1 MITKSQLQ
9 DGFKFTYRS
18 EIYKLTKP
26 TPESEFYYVES
37 FNSFVND
44 RREGYVGNVE
54 TIEDEYFTLYTY
66 VMMNKIVVEIN
77 YSDCY
82 L

>member
-1 MITKSQLQ
+1 MITKSQLT

-18 EIYKLTKP
+18 EIYKLTKA

-37 FNSFVND
+37 FNSND

>member
-1 MITKSQLQ
+1 MITKTQLQ

-18 EIYKLTKP
+18 EIYKLTKAH
-26 TPESEFYYVES
+26 PESEFYYVES
-37 FNSFVND
+37 FNSND

-66 VMMNKIVVEIN
+66 VMMNKIDIKVN

>member
-1 MITKSQLQ
+1 MITKSQLT

-18 EIYKLTKP
+18 EIYKLTKV

-37 FNSFVND
+37 FNSND

>member
-9 DGFKFTYRS
+9 AGFKFTYRS
-18 EIYKLTKP
+18 EIYKLTKAH
-26 TPESEFYYVES
+26 PESEFYYVES
-37 FNSFVND
+37 FNSDN

-54 TIEDEYFTLYTY
+54 TIEGKYFTLYTY
-66 VMMNKIVVEIN
+66 VMSHKIMVEIN
-77 YSDCY
+77 YSECY

>member
-18 EIYKLTKP
+18 EIYKLTKAH
-26 TPESEFYYVES
+26 PESEFYYVES
-37 FNSFVND
+37 FNSND

-66 VMMNKIVVEIN
+66 VMMNKIDIKVN

>member
-18 EIYKLTKP
+18 EIYKLTKAH
-26 TPESEFYYVES
+26 PESEFYYVES
-37 FNSFVND
+37 FNSND

-66 VMMNKIVVEIN
+66 IMMNKIVVEIN

>member
-18 EIYKLTKP
+18 EIYKLTKAS
-26 TPESEFYYVES
+26 PESEFYYVES
-37 FNSFVND
+37 VNSDN
-44 RREGYVGNVE
+44 RREGYVGNVDS
-54 TIEDEYFTLYTY
+54 IDDESFTFYTF
-66 VMMNKIVVEIN
+66 VMNHKIVVEIN
-77 YSDCY
+77 YSECY

>member
-18 EIYKLTKP
+18 EIYKLTKAH
-26 TPESEFYYVES
+26 PESEFYYVES
-37 FNSFVND
+37 FNSND

>member
-18 EIYKLTKP
+18 EIYKLTKA

-37 FNSFVND
+37 FNSND